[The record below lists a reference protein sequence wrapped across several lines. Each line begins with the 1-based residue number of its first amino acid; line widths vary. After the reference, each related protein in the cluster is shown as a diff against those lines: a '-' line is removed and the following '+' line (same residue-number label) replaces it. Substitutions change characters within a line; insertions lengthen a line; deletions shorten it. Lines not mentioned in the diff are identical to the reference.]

1 MININ
6 LKSLQ
11 FSVFNTDYM
20 RGIKL
25 YQEEIDTMAK
35 RSMLEDFKIQVIQVG
50 PYSTL
55 PKNLSEQWLRNLA
68 NALERIIESDESNYP
83 KEADI
88 NEDMEIIVLAINHIF
103 RAKARDKGQSIADK
117 LTDESPELT
126 KYLEGY
132 RMELALE
139 SISRVTDISVNPA
152 NIETIFTNREVMI
165 EQKH

>member
-1 MININ
+1 
-6 LKSLQ
+6 
-11 FSVFNTDYM
+11 
-20 RGIKL
+20 
-25 YQEEIDTMAK
+25 MAK
-35 RSMLEDFKIQVIQVG
+35 RSMLEDFKIQVIQIG

-55 PKNLSEQWLRNLA
+55 PKNLSEKWLRNLA

-83 KEADI
+83 KESDF